1 MKMTLRWF
9 GSDVDSVPLKY
20 IRQIPG
26 VKGVVTTLYDIPAG
40 EVWPKER
47 IRAIND
53 EVEQFDLKILGIESV
68 NIHDAIK
75 VGLPERD
82 HYIENYIKT
91 LKNLSSEGI
100 HLVCY
105 NFMPVF
111 DWTRSDLAKEREDG
125 STVLSYNQD
134 IIDQINP
141 TDMFKQI
148 DTKSNGFV
156 LPGWEPERMARI
168 QSLFKMYKDVD
179 SIKLFEN
186 LKYFLEAIMP
196 TCEKY
201 GVKMAIHPDDPAWP
215 VFDLPRIV
223 TDKEKLLKIISLV
236 DSPYNGVTLC
246 TGSLGS
252 NPENDI
258 PDIIRSLGSRIH
270 FAHVRNVRHL
280 EKGKFDE
287 AAHLSSDGSLNMY
300 EIMKA
305 FYDIGFDG
313 IMRPDHG
320 RAIWDEKSMPG
331 YGLYDRALGVAYLN
345 GLWEAIIKQ
354 NMLPKDSGKE
364 FFIHRLDK
372 LLVH

>member
-26 VKGVVTTLYDIPAG
+26 VKDVVTTLYDIPAG

-168 QSLFKMYKDVD
+168 QSLFKMYKNVD